1 MVRIVAAW
9 SSQPSEGKKALEL
22 KSVLERPEGLL
33 RGREVFLVI
42 CAPEDRSRANGGKIT
57 R

>member
-22 KSVLERPEGLL
+22 KSVLQRPEGLL
-33 RGREVFLVI
+33 RGREDFLVI

-57 R
+57 Q